1 MLSTPPGCGS
11 HPGMGATPR
20 LSRQIAGW
28 PSPVGQSRAMIAT
41 DQRRFAPSPSI
52 LNVDATFVSLQND
65 PRAEDKAP
73 PVERHE
79 IVDLTARRA
88 DFAESCVD
96 LLPRAH
102 DQYKRCPPFSV
113 WVSDVDSTLPDC
125 RWLLDRD
132 HSRWYPTAAPSGRA
146 RRLTISVSSRGSGRS
161 WSN

>member
-1 MLSTPPGCGS
+1 
-11 HPGMGATPR
+11 
-20 LSRQIAGW
+20 
-28 PSPVGQSRAMIAT
+28 MIAT

-102 DQYKRCPPFSV
+102 DQCRHKRCPPFSV
-113 WVSDVDSTLPDC
+113 WVSDVDLDLHLTPNELILLRNLESGWDR
-125 RWLLDRD
+125 RWLSKR
-132 HSRWYPTAAPSGRA
+132 
-146 RRLTISVSSRGSGRS
+146 
-161 WSN
+161 